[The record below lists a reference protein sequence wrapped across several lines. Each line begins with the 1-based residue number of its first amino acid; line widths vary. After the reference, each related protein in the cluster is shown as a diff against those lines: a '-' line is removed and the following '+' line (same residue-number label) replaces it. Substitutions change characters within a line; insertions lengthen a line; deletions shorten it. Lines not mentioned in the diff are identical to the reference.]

1 MNNQD
6 WILYWRNS
14 LADADSAK
22 GALKKQELKNYV
34 RATTNEFKEGK
45 LKPDSKLLQ
54 DLFHNEEDT
63 LNAVEIH
70 YRPVTYYL
78 RKVHG
83 KDYKNNMPDVL
94 TPIVCTLYVNR
105 EGLLF
110 PHTTPFISRDL
121 LAPQGNDAFTIAE
134 VDKLDEFLTEN
145 EIPKQ
150 STESISAKFEQKEQY
165 QNHQKEWQN
174 YYELT
179 QQLFAD
185 YCDRSRIDQ
194 FYEHIESGGLVNKI
208 SDCLGVSR
216 HILKLYDKLSTSNTA
231 LPLIDSYATKTVIN
245 HEECIDVSQTVNSR
259 LGHSNSQFPLAKAQC
274 DALAHTLAMQEGDI
288 LAVNGPPGTGKT
300 TFVLSVVASMWIESA
315 LKESKPPLII
325 AASTN
330 NQAVTNIIDAFGKDF
345 DEGDDELSGRWIPN
359 IFSYG
364 GYLPSAYGAVE
375 AAKSYQ
381 TNYFYEKIEQL
392 DFLDQAQA
400 HYLER
405 AKQAFPEENFD
416 DVTQVKAYLLAEL
429 RQHKKKLDH
438 IQNNWNQY
446 NRQLNEIYSRL
457 GENPQQALAAQRQ
470 VVSNAQVLKDNA
482 KKHLTAWRNYLG
494 KESIWLTLFKWLP
507 PIKNKL
513 ELQRRSFMLN
523 LIKHDEEQIENQS
536 SDFFE
541 SLLKGVFSS
550 KKNDFDNQKKRY
562 QSNLEQYQEFEQ
574 SRLNWLDAI
583 HDFTEDSTEQT
594 IPHLT
599 DIDSLLDIT
608 TRFRMFRLS
617 VHYWEA
623 CWLLSCR
630 GMGQDLNKQARKT
643 GLKTV
648 RPRWQRRM
656 MLTPCI
662 VSTFHSLPSHMS
674 YQSHVGNNEF
684 ESDYLLN
691 EIDLLIVD
699 EAGQVAPEVA
709 AASFSLAKKALVIGD
724 IYQIS
729 PIRSVCSSI
738 DRGNLKQHKIIS
750 SDEDYP
756 VIQEEGRSVVTGSVM
771 HIAQQASRFHYMQQA
786 QPGMFLQEHRRCYD
800 ELISYCNDLCY
811 QGILIPKRGQAIED
825 SLYSPFSHV
834 HVDGIAE
841 SFSGSR
847 RNKLEAET
855 IAAWLHAKKVEI
867 ENYYGEPLFKCVGI
881 ITPFSAQV
889 NQIKTACGEFDI
901 KAGKAEDQLT
911 VGTVHSLQGAE
922 RKIII
927 FSQVYTRHN
936 DGGFIDMDPSMLNVA
951 VSRAK
956 DAFLVFG
963 DLDIIEAAPS
973 CSPRGLL
980 AKHLFTDERNEL
992 EFSVGQRPDLLQ
1004 ICSHP
1009 KLLTNT
1015 EEHDAFLSK
1024 LLSEVQRKIDIVSP
1038 WLLLDKV
1045 QSTGQ
1050 LELLK
1055 AALNRGVQITIHT
1068 DRHFNT
1074 TVANHLDT
1082 NKIKAFQHCCAILE
1096 QLGIVINV
1104 INGVH
1109 SKCIFADERYMAVGS
1124 FNWFSAS
1131 RGGKYTNIETSL
1143 IYVGELEKEI
1153 KTQLDFLNSRG
1164 CSTNKHIGTKS
1175 QCATLLP

>member
-1 MNNQD
+1 MNNQG
-6 WILYWRNS
+6 WIHYWRNS

-22 GALKKQELKNYV
+22 GALKKQDLKNYV
-34 RATTNEFKEGK
+34 RTTTDEFKEGK
-45 LKPDSKLLQ
+45 LKPDSTLLE
-54 DLFHNEEDT
+54 DLFRNEADT
-63 LNAVEIH
+63 LTAVQIH
-70 YRPVTYYL
+70 HRPVTYYL

-83 KDYKNNMPDVL
+83 KDYSGNMPDVL
-94 TPIVCTLYVNR
+94 TPIVCSLWVNR

-110 PHTTPFISRDL
+110 PNTTPFIPRDL
-121 LAPQGNDAFTIAE
+121 LAPQGNDTFTIAD
-134 VDKLDEFLTEN
+134 VDKLDEFLTTN
-145 EIPKQ
+145 EIPAQ
-150 STESISAKFEQKEQY
+150 STESIPAKFEQEEQY
-165 QNHQKEWQN
+165 QNHQKDWHN
-174 YYELT
+174 YYGLT
-179 QQLFAD
+179 QKLFAE
-185 YCDRSRIDQ
+185 YCDRNRIEQ
-194 FYEHIESGGLVNKI
+194 FYEDIESRGLVNKI
-208 SDCLGVSR
+208 SECLGASR
-216 HILKLYDKLSTSNTA
+216 HILKLYDNLSNSSTT
-231 LPLIDSYATKTVIN
+231 LPLLDSYAAKTVTN
-245 HEECIDVSQTVNSR
+245 HDECIDVSQTVSSR
-259 LGHSNSQFPLAKAQC
+259 FGHSNSQFPLAKAQC

-300 TFVLSVVASMWIESA
+300 TFVLSVVASLWIESA
-315 LKESKPPLII
+315 LKESQPPLII

-345 DEGDDELSGRWIPN
+345 DEGDDELSGRWLPD

-364 GYLPSAYGAVE
+364 GYLPSAYGELE

-381 TNYFYEKIEQL
+381 TKHFYEKVEQL

-400 HYLER
+400 HYLDR
-405 AKQAFPEENFD
+405 AKQAFPQQNFA

-429 RQHKKKLDH
+429 RQHQNQLDH
-438 IQNNWNQY
+438 IQNNWHHY
-446 NRQLNEIYSRL
+446 NRQLNDIHSRL
-457 GENPQQALAAQRQ
+457 GDNPQQTLADQQQA
-470 VVSNAQVLKDNA
+470 VSNAQALKDNA
-482 KKHLTAWRNYLG
+482 KEQLTAWRSYLG
-494 KESIWLTLFKWLP
+494 NESTWLTLFKWLP

-513 ELQRRSFMLN
+513 ELQRRSFMYN
-523 LIKHDEEQIENQS
+523 LIEHDEEQIENLS
-536 SDFFE
+536 SDRFE
-541 SLLKGVFSS
+541 SLLKQVFSS
-550 KKNDFDNQKKRY
+550 KKDDFDDQKNRY
-562 QSNLEQYQEFEQ
+562 QSWLEQYQEFEQ
-574 SRLNWLDAI
+574 SQLNWLNSI
-583 HDFTEDSTEQT
+583 NNFTEDSPEQT
-594 IPHLT
+594 IPQLT
-599 DIDSLLDIT
+599 DIDSVLDIT
-608 TRFRMFRLS
+608 TRFRMFRLA

-630 GMGQDLNKQARKT
+630 DLGQELNKQARKT

-662 VSTFHSLPSHMS
+662 VSTFHSLPSHMT

-684 ESDYLLN
+684 ETDYLHN

-724 IYQIS
+724 IYQIP
-729 PIRSVCSSI
+729 PIRNVCSSI
-738 DRGNLKQHKIIS
+738 DRGNLKQHKVIS
-750 SDEDYP
+750 SDDEYT

-771 HIAQQASRFHYMQQA
+771 HVAQQASRFHYMPEA
-786 QPGMFLQEHRRCYD
+786 EPGMFLQEHRRCYD

-811 QGILIPKRGQAIED
+811 QGILIPKRGQATED
-825 SLYSPFSHV
+825 SLYSPFSHL

-855 IAAWLHAKKVEI
+855 IAAWLHANKVEI
-867 ENYYGEPLFKCVGI
+867 ENYYGEPLAKCVGI

-901 KAGKAEDQLT
+901 KAGKGDDQLT

-973 CSPRGLL
+973 SSPRGLL
-980 AKHLFTDERNEL
+980 AKYLFTDERNEL

-1004 ICSHP
+1004 ICGHP
-1009 KLLTNT
+1009 KLLTNA

-1024 LLSEVQRKIDIVSP
+1024 LLREVQRKIDIVSP
-1038 WLLLDKV
+1038 WLLLDKL

-1055 AALNRGVQITIHT
+1055 TALHKGVQITIHT

-1074 TVANHLDT
+1074 TVENHPDT
-1082 NKIKAFQHCCAILE
+1082 NKVKAFQHCCATLE

-1109 SKCIFADERYMAVGS
+1109 SKSVFADDRYMAVGS

-1131 RGGKYTNIETSL
+1131 RSGKYANIETSL

-1153 KTQLDFLNSRG
+1153 KTQLDFLNSRS
-1164 CSTNKHIGTKS
+1164 CNTNKQPVT
-1175 QCATLLP
+1175 